1 MENRGMEELTT
12 EIASLN
18 ENTALEI
25 TRRLIADGVDPL
37 LIIKS
42 AHKGMEEV
50 GLLYEQGHYF
60 LSGLV
65 MAGEI
70 MQQISQMVV
79 PLTLGAS
86 FRRQVGSV
94 VLGTVEGDIHFIGKD
109 IFKAFLRGHGF
120 TVQDL
125 GVDVPREKF
134 LAAVLEFK
142 PDIVALS
149 CLISTGLA
157 TLEAT
162 IAYLREHA
170 AAAGKVPLYLAGG
183 RKMSDKVGKMV
194 GADMWTS
201 DSMEGVRLCQKAMK
215 RIAEDNP

>member
-1 MENRGMEELTT
+1 MENRRIGKLTS

-18 ENTALEI
+18 ENAALEI
-25 TRRLIADGVDPL
+25 TRGLIADGVDPL
-37 LIIKS
+37 LIIKH
-42 AHKGMEEV
+42 ANKGMEEV
-50 GLLYEQGHYF
+50 GLLYEKGHYF
-60 LSGLV
+60 ISGLV

-79 PLTLGAS
+79 PLTLGS
-86 FRRQVGSV
+86 SLRRHAGSV

-120 TVQDL
+120 AVQDL
-125 GVDVPREKF
+125 GVDVPGEQF
-134 LAAVLEFK
+134 LSAVLEFK

-149 CLISTGLA
+149 CLISTGIT

-162 IAYLREHA
+162 ISCLREHT
-170 AAAGKVPLYLAGG
+170 VTMPLPPLYLVGG
-183 RKMSDKVGKMV
+183 RKMNETVGKMV

-201 DSMEGVRLCQKAMK
+201 DSMEGVRLCQQAMK
-215 RIAEDNP
+215 RILSDNP